1 MLKIKNLVKSFTNEV
16 IFKDFSMELEENKI
30 TCILGV
36 SGIGKT
42 TLLNIITGLISF
54 DSGDLSDFKNKT
66 FSYIFQE
73 PRLLEWKTVFG
84 NISFVLKDKY
94 AKRDILSITE
104 KYIKLV
110 ELENFKNY
118 YPSALSSGM
127 EQRVSIARAFAFP
140 SDILIMDEPFKSLD
154 YKLKKLLIKAF
165 IDLWKT
171 DKRTVLFVTHDIE
184 EASYLSNNI
193 FILKET
199 KPTNIVKTLKFNIN
213 LNDRLSDYNNIRLI
227 KKEITSS
234 F

>member
-1 MLKIKNLVKSFTNEV
+1 MLKIKNLVKSFTSEL

-42 TLLNIITGLISF
+42 TLLNIITGLIPF
-54 DSGDLSDFKNKT
+54 DSGNLSDFKNKT

-118 YPSALSSGM
+118 YPSALSGGM

-140 SDILIMDEPFKSLD
+140 SDILIMDEPFKSID

-165 IDLWKT
+165 IDLWEA

-193 FILKET
+193 VILKDT
-199 KPTNIVKTLKFNIN
+199 KPTDIVNTLKFTIN
-213 LNDRLSDYNNIRLI
+213 LNDRLNDYNKVRLI
-227 KKEITSS
+227 KKEIASN